1 MASTFPLAR
10 DLAEFEA
17 AARALDTTDDVET
30 LELLDAEFGFVS
42 RSSEAAS
49 HEAGPHARRLRDLLD
64 ALTTARSLV
73 QEFLRDGGNTEAAR
87 LSDLE
92 GRVRDLLERVQAAR
106 ERMGGRGGR
115 SHP

>member
-73 QEFLRDGGNTEAAR
+73 QAVLRDGSDTEATR
-87 LSDLE
+87 LADLE
-92 GRVRDLLERVQAAR
+92 RRVRDLLDRVQTAR
-106 ERMGGRGGR
+106 ERMAGQGGR
-115 SHP
+115 SQP

>member
-1 MASTFPLAR
+1 MASTVPLAR
-10 DLAEFEA
+10 AFEDFEA
-17 AARALDTTDDVET
+17 AARALDTPDEVEA
-30 LELLDAEFGFVS
+30 LEMLDAEFGFGAGSPGAVS
-42 RSSEAAS
+42 TG
-49 HEAGPHARRLRDLLD
+49 AGPQARRLHDLLD

-106 ERMGGRGGR
+106 QGMGGEEGR
-115 SHP
+115 PNP